1 EAHEAIRPADVK
13 RRPEEIERYLTPDQ
27 FKLYSLIWRQAVASQ
42 MTPAVVLQESAD
54 IHAGKFQFKA
64 TGSRI
69 EFPGWLAVQGR
80 SEEQDNPL
88 PPLEAGE
95 ALDLVKINPNQ
106 HFTKPP
112 ARYTDAS
119 LVKALEEKGIGRPST
134 YAPTIQTLTERHYAN
149 RDGGSLVPT
158 ELGILV
164 TDLLVQHFS
173 KILDFEF
180 TANMEEELDE
190 VEEGKME
197 WVSVVKDFY
206 GVFSRQLDT
215 AKSQMQT
222 VKRAAEPTDETCEKC
237 GKPMVI
243 KWGRRGRFMSC
254 SGWPECKNAK
264 SISTNVICPQCK
276 KGKLVAR
283 RARSGRGRP
292 FYGCTTY
299 PECTFISNRLPSG
312 ESAEAKTELQEE
324 KRQGPPERR
333 SPAELRRQAEEEHRK
348 GPAERRRKKE

>member
-1 EAHEAIRPADVK
+1 
-13 RRPEEIERYLTPDQ
+13 
-27 FKLYSLIWRQAVASQ
+27 
-42 MTPAVVLQESAD
+42 
-54 IHAGKFQFKA
+54 
-64 TGSRI
+64 
-69 EFPGWLAVQGR
+69 
-80 SEEQDNPL
+80 
-88 PPLEAGE
+88 
-95 ALDLVKINPNQ
+95 
-106 HFTKPP
+106 
-112 ARYTDAS
+112 
-119 LVKALEEKGIGRPST
+119 
-134 YAPTIQTLTERHYAN
+134 LTERHYAN

-173 KILDFEF
+173 KVLDFEF

-190 VEEGKME
+190 VEEGKIE
-197 WVSVVKDFY
+197 WVKVVKDFY
-206 GVFSRQLDT
+206 SVFSLQMET

-222 VKRAAEPTDETCEKC
+222 VKREAEPTDEICEKC

-264 SISTNVICPQCK
+264 SISTTVVCPQCK

-299 PECTFISNRLPSG
+299 PECTFISNRLPSVEG
-312 ESAEAKTELQEE
+312 GEAKGEAQEE
-324 KRQGPPERR
+324 KRIGPPERR
-333 SPAELRRQAEEEHRK
+333 DRVDSRKRAEEERRK
-348 GPAERRRKKE
+348 GPAERRKKKE